1 MKPYTFTK
9 CTYDSGSFV
18 SWRWNSWE
26 EWYEARC
33 KNHFNQFFSCIKL
46 VDDHVFSI
54 INFGHWHMKSSTN
67 LILVKTISIQF
78 KVFLFSY
85 NFMSIFRKPFLQVFF
100 NPRSRTKWRRKGSK
114 EAIPCQLTSCLILK
128 WINGSMILYLV

>member
-1 MKPYTFTK
+1 MISQPSALNFSVCFFFFKYVCLFFLYV
-9 CTYDSGSFV
+9 CFFLFVIIYLFFSIWLFSFV
-18 SWRWNSWE
+18 
-26 EWYEARC
+26 
-33 KNHFNQFFSCIKL
+33 FFSFFLFFFVLLLWIELDLEECPI
-46 VDDHVFSI
+46 
-54 INFGHWHMKSSTN
+54 
-67 LILVKTISIQF
+67 
-78 KVFLFSY
+78 LFSY